1 MNSNDHK
8 PVVLNN
14 RWKRESTDEPNST
27 NPFNRRLRGGV
38 QEAPR
43 ENSRWKRSEGEKFNN
58 KPSNRGRAY
67 RPPSKRRMGRE
78 RFYSR
83 RDRDREEK
91 PKKKTFNMCDT
102 DFPSLGGKTK
112 ALENVKLPVDSLVGG
127 WRDAALKGQAM
138 PDASRCQKTE
148 VKSQHIIPQTKTS
161 NEEID
166 WSDEERQYCP
176 EDDEINKFDE
186 IEYDHNSGMEDDTDD
201 MIF

>member
-27 NPFNRRLRGGV
+27 NPFNRKPRREGFSR
-38 QEAPR
+38 EAPR
-43 ENSRWKRSEGEKFNN
+43 ENSRWKRSEGEKSYNHGGR
-58 KPSNRGRAY
+58 SRAY
-67 RPPSKRRMGRE
+67 RPPSKRRRGRE
-78 RFYSR
+78 RFYR
-83 RDRDREEK
+83 HGREEK

-102 DFPSLGGKTK
+102 DFPSLGGKNK

-138 PDASRCQKTE
+138 PDAPRCKKTE
-148 VKSQHIIPQTKTS
+148 VKSQHIIPKIKTC

-176 EDDEINKFDE
+176 EEDEINKFDE
-186 IEYDHNSGMEDDTDD
+186 IEYDHNSDMEEDTDD